1 MEGSMKKATLIL
13 NFALMVLLV
22 LSVATTMAQLNPG
35 PPPPPVSG
43 PEAGTYVATPIGGG
57 ILVLMSMIGYGVYR
71 LRRND

>member
-1 MEGSMKKATLIL
+1 MKKANLIL
-13 NFALMVLLV
+13 FMTLVALMVL
-22 LSVATTMAQLNPG
+22 SVAPSMAQLNPG

-57 ILVLMSMIGYGVYR
+57 VLVLLSMIGYGVYR